1 MKIRISG
8 IQKESSVDGQGLRY
22 VVFTQ
27 GCKHNC
33 PGCHNPET
41 HSFTG
46 GYFVD
51 TKEIAQDLAKNKILR
66 GITVSGGDPMEQ
78 PLALLDLV
86 KQVKEMKKTVWVY
99 TGYKYEELVKKH
111 DETINE
117 ILSNIDVLVDG
128 KYISNLHKEGL
139 RYRGS
144 SNQRVID
151 CKKTLEYGRIILMPC

>member
-8 IQKESSVDGQGLRY
+8 VQKESSVDGQGLRY

-46 GYFVD
+46 GYFMD
-51 TKEIAQDLAKNKILR
+51 TEEIAQDLAENRILR
-66 GITVSGGDPMEQ
+66 GITISGGDPMEQ

-86 KQVKEMKKTVWVY
+86 KRVKDMKKTVWVY
-99 TGYKYEELVKKH
+99 TGYKYEELLEKQ

-117 ILSNIDVLVDG
+117 ILRTIDVLVDG
-128 KYISNLHKEGL
+128 KYISHLHKEGL